1 MCVRTN
7 LILMAFFVNLS
18 TPKTLSSKIHESY
31 DANSCSL
38 YSSHRLPSGSMLTNP
53 SMEGNPRTEMK
64 KELTSERILSID
76 ALRGITIL
84 TMIFVNELAGVS
96 DIPGWMK
103 HMSADADAMT
113 FVDVVFPAFL
123 FIVGMSIP
131 FALAN
136 RIAKGEHGLKLQLHI
151 LFRTLGL
158 LVLGVFM
165 VNAEGGYNEEAMG
178 MSIHLW
184 SLLFLICAVMVWNV
198 YSFKNHAITYVL
210 RGVGIV
216 GLLVLAIMFRGGDDG
231 TETMKPQWWG
241 ILGLIGWAYL
251 IGCSIYQLVKG
262 KVIALLT
269 AIVVCVVY
277 FALGKSTTASNVH
290 WIFSQGGHA
299 IHAALVLCGI
309 VLSLIFFDQS
319 NGATISKRFAYSFGF
334 TVALIIAGVV
344 LRPYYTISKIWA
356 TPTWALY
363 SAAICCVLFSF
374 LYWLIDLK
382 HVSRWTKFFKPAA
395 SNPLLTYII
404 PYFVYASMH
413 LLGLSWPDIFY
424 QGVYGMIWSLVFAIA
439 VMSVVVLLNK
449 MKIKLQL

>member
-1 MCVRTN
+1 
-7 LILMAFFVNLS
+7 
-18 TPKTLSSKIHESY
+18 
-31 DANSCSL
+31 
-38 YSSHRLPSGSMLTNP
+38 MLNRA
-53 SMEGNPRTEMK
+53 SMEGKARSKMEK
-64 KELTSERILSID
+64 RLTSERILSID

-96 DIPGWMK
+96 DIPAWMK
-103 HMSADADAMT
+103 HMAADADAMT

-136 RIAKGEHGLKLQLHI
+136 RIAKGERGFKLQIHI
-151 LFRTLGL
+151 LFRSLGL

-184 SLLFLICAVMVWNV
+184 SLLFLISAVIVWNV
-198 YSFKNHAITYVL
+198 YSFKNVAITYVL
-210 RGVGIV
+210 RGIGIV
-216 GLLVLAIMFRGGDDG
+216 GLLALAMMFRGGEDG
-231 TETMKPQWWG
+231 TEPMHPQWWG

-251 IGCSIYQLVKG
+251 MGCSIYQLVKG
-262 KVIALLT
+262 KVMALLI
-269 AIVVCVVY
+269 AIIVCVLY
-277 FALGKSTTASNVH
+277 FILGKSITNPNVH
-290 WIFSQGGHA
+290 AIFSQGGHA
-299 IHAALVLCGI
+299 IHTALVLCGI

-319 NGATISKRFAYSFGF
+319 TGTTVSRRFIYAFGF
-334 TVALIIAGVV
+334 TAALIIAGLA

-363 SAAICCVLFSF
+363 SAAICCLLFSF

-382 HVSRWTKFFKPAA
+382 HVSNWTKFFKPAA

-404 PYFVYASMH
+404 PYFIYAFMH
-413 LLGLSWPDIFY
+413 LLGLSWPDVFY
-424 QGVYGMIWSLVFAIA
+424 QGIYGMIWSLVFAIA

>member
-1 MCVRTN
+1 
-7 LILMAFFVNLS
+7 
-18 TPKTLSSKIHESY
+18 
-31 DANSCSL
+31 
-38 YSSHRLPSGSMLTNP
+38 
-53 SMEGNPRTEMK
+53 MEKR
-64 KELTSERILSID
+64 LTSERILSID

-96 DIPGWMK
+96 DIPAWMK
-103 HMSADADAMT
+103 HMPADADAMT

-136 RIAKGEHGLKLQLHI
+136 RIAKGDHGIKLQLHI

-165 VNAEGGYNEEAMG
+165 VNAEGGYNEEAIG

-184 SLLFLICAVMVWNV
+184 SLLFLIFAVLVWNV
-198 YSFKNHAITYVL
+198 YTFSNPMISYLL
-210 RGVGIV
+210 RGAGII
-216 GLLVLAIMFRGGDDG
+216 GLLVLAFIFRGGEDG
-231 TETMKPQWWG
+231 AERMQPQWWG

-251 IGCSIYQLVKG
+251 IGCSVYQLVKG
-262 KVIALLT
+262 RIILLLVMIVICIA
-269 AIVVCVVY
+269 Y
-277 FALGKSTTASNVH
+277 FIIGKSTADSGIQ

-299 IHAALVLCGI
+299 IHSALVLCGI

-319 NGATISKRFAYSFGF
+319 VTGQVSRRFMYAFVF
-334 TVALIIAGVV
+334 TGALILVGFV

-363 SAAICCVLFSF
+363 SAAICCLLFLC
-374 LYWLIDLK
+374 LYWLIDRQG
-382 HVSRWTKFFKPAA
+382 VRGWTKFFKPAA
-395 SNPLLTYII
+395 SNPLLTYMI
-404 PYFVYASMH
+404 PYFVYAIMP
-413 LLGLSWPDIFY
+413 LFDIWWPHVFY
-424 QGVYGMIWSLVFAIA
+424 EGVYGIIWSLVFAIA
-439 VMSVVVLLNK
+439 VMSIVVVLNK

>member
-1 MCVRTN
+1 M
-7 LILMAFFVNLS
+7 
-18 TPKTLSSKIHESY
+18 
-31 DANSCSL
+31 L
-38 YSSHRLPSGSMLTNP
+38 YNP
-53 SMEGNPRTEMK
+53 SMEGKARSEMEK
-64 KELTSERILSID
+64 RLTSDRIRSID

-84 TMIFVNELAGVS
+84 TMIFVNELAGVN

-103 HMSADADAMT
+103 HMAADADAMT

-136 RIAKGEHGLKLQLHI
+136 RIAKGERGFKLQLHI
-151 LFRTLGL
+151 LFRTIGL

-184 SLLFLICAVMVWNV
+184 SLLFLIFAVLFWNV
-198 YSFKNHAITYVL
+198 YSFKNPAISYVL

-216 GLLVLAIMFRGGDDG
+216 GLLVLAIMFRGGEDG
-231 TETMKPQWWG
+231 TEPMHPQWWG

-262 KVIALLT
+262 RVIALLI
-269 AIVVCVVY
+269 AIFVCLLY
-277 FALGKSTTASNVH
+277 YILGKSISNPDIH
-290 WIFSQGGHA
+290 PIFSQGGHA
-299 IHAALVLCGI
+299 IHTALVLCGI

-319 NGATISKRFAYSFGF
+319 SGAAVSRRFIYAFGF
-334 TVALIIAGVV
+334 TVVLIIVGLV
-344 LRPYYTISKIWA
+344 LRPYYTISKILA

-363 SAAICCVLFSF
+363 SAAICCILFSF

-382 HVSRWTKFFKPAA
+382 QVNNWTKFFKPAA

-404 PYFVYASMH
+404 PYFIYPSMH
-413 LLGLSWPDIFY
+413 LLGISWPDIFY
-424 QGVYGMIWSLVFAIA
+424 QGVYGMIWSLVFAVA